1 MSGTQNSVSS
11 FIKEITKKMN
21 WQATDW
27 KNTYRKVPGKVSIF
41 RIHGELPQLNDQ
53 KTDQNHEQKT

>member
-27 KNTYRKVPGKVSIF
+27 KNTYRKVPGKVSMF
-41 RIHGELPQLNDQ
+41 RIHGELLQVKNR
-53 KTDQNHEQKT
+53 